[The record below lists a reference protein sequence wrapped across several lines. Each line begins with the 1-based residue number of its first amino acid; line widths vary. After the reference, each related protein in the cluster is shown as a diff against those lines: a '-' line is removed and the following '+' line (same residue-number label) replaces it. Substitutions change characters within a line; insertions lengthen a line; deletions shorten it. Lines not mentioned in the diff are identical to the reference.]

1 MMVVAMSHSE
11 LSRYDTLLR
20 VTRRELRVQ
29 DAAVLLGLT
38 RRQVSRLLI
47 RLRADGPEG
56 LVSHKRGRSSNRRHS
71 DAFRDQVIQLVRDHY
86 SDFGPTLARE
96 YLAERHGISVACETL
111 RQLMIQAGL
120 WKDRDARRPRPYQ
133 PRYRRDCRGEL
144 IQIDGSKH
152 WWFEDRGPQCTLLVY
167 IDDATS
173 ELMHL
178 KMVES
183 ESTFAYM
190 EATRE
195 YIERH
200 GKPVAFYSDQHSV
213 FRNSRASAAR
223 GDGMTHFGRAL
234 DALNIEIICANSPQA
249 KGRVERANGTL
260 QDRLVKAMRL
270 EGISSIAESNAFL
283 ASYMARHNA
292 RFARPAFDARDL
304 HRPLAP
310 HDDLC
315 SIMVWREQ
323 RTVTAALTL
332 HYNKAMFILEPNE
345 VSNRLARKR
354 VTVCEYPDGRL
365 EIQHEG
371 HVLPYRQFDKMR
383 QVNQPAIVE
392 NKHLDAALMLAKQMQ
407 AIMPHHRKRNNDAP
421 ARQAQPSHLFPEPD
435 GPVKIDRRRIGGT
448 RRGKPLSLAEL
459 QERGTLEFVEKASG
473 TKV

>member
-1 MMVVAMSHSE
+1 MAVLLMSTEE
-11 LSRYDTLLR
+11 LSRVETLVQVASGRLTVTEAARIMGITRRHAHRLLLR
-20 VTRRELRVQ
+20 FMDDGSSGLISRR
-29 DAAVLLGLT
+29 
-38 RRQVSRLLI
+38 
-47 RLRADGPEG
+47 
-56 LVSHKRGRSSNRRHS
+56 RGRPSNRRMD
-71 DAFRDQVIQLVRDHY
+71 DAVRDRIIALVREHY
-86 SDFGPTLARE
+86 HDFGPTLAAE
-96 YLAERHGISVACETL
+96 YLAERHNIRISRETL
-111 RQLMIQAGL
+111 RKLMIEAGI
-120 WKDRDARRPRPYQ
+120 WRDRVARRPRPYQ

-200 GKPVAFYSDQHSV
+200 GKPVAFYSDKHTV
-213 FRNSRASAAR
+213 FRNPKPTAKR
-223 GDGMTHFGRAL
+223 DGMTHFGRAL

-249 KGRVERANGTL
+249 KGRVERANATL

-270 EGISSIAESNAFL
+270 EGLSSIAEANAFL
-283 ASYMARHNA
+283 AAHIVRHNA
-292 RFARPAFDARDL
+292 QFARPAFDNRDL

-310 HDDLC
+310 HDDLR
-315 SIMVWREQ
+315 SIMVWQEQ

-332 HYNKAMFILEPNE
+332 HYNKVMFILEP
-345 VSNRLARKR
+345 SDLARTLARKR

-365 EIQHEG
+365 EIEHEG
-371 HVLPYRQFDKMR
+371 HVLPYRRFDKMR
-383 QVNQPAIVE
+383 QVNQPAIVD

-435 GPVKIDRRRIGGT
+435 GPAKTDRRRIGGT

-473 TKV
+473 SKV